1 MAASVR
7 IEDEAF
13 SDTRIERLGVL
24 LDTSRYDALGRLAY
38 LWRQCTAMGKDVLA
52 EELVEHHVNI
62 EALVQSGMAEKTDDG
77 VRLKGAR
84 GRIEWLASKREV
96 GKKVGPKGARYGSLG
111 GRPKVGAVTA
121 AKGKARKD
129 QHATPA
135 PVPAPVPAAVA
146 APASAEPSVEA
157 PAKKPRAPRPRNE
170 VFDAIVAV
178 TLLDA
183 TTAGDL
189 IGKVTAVL
197 GKANPPYTAEE
208 VHEFGRRFHEF
219 CPWAKNPVPTPS
231 FLQQNIGLVRTK
243 ALPTAPPAQ
252 AGSSLADE
260 IKRNGDEFLKRM
272 AELKAQ
278 RGEPETGG
286 QHGESR

>member
-13 SDTRIERLGVL
+13 SDTRIEMLGVL
-24 LDTSRYDALGRLAY
+24 LGTSRYDALGRLAY
-38 LWRQCTAMGKDVLA
+38 LWRQCTAMGKDVL
-52 EELVEHHVNI
+52 EKELVEHHVKI
-62 EALVQSGMAEKTDDG
+62 EALVKSGMAEKIDEG
-77 VRLKGAR
+77 VRMKGAR
-84 GRIEWLASKREV
+84 GRIEWLANKREV
-96 GKKVGPKGARYGSLG
+96 GKKVGPKGARYGGLG
-111 GRPKVGAVTA
+111 GRPKEGAVTA

-129 QHATPA
+129 QPDTPA
-135 PVPAPVPAAVA
+135 PVSAPVPAT
-146 APASAEPSVEA
+146 AEPSVED

-260 IKRNGDEFLKRM
+260 IKRNGNEFLKRM
-272 AELKAQ
+272 AELEAK
-278 RGEPETGG
+278 RGEPEKGG
-286 QHGESR
+286 QHGEPR

>member
-52 EELVEHHVNI
+52 EELVEHHVKI
-62 EALVQSGMAEKTDDG
+62 EALVKSGMAEKTDDG
-77 VRLKGAR
+77 VRMKGAR

-111 GRPKVGAVTA
+111 GRPKEG

-129 QHATPA
+129 QPAAPAPAPIAA
-135 PVPAPVPAAVA
+135 PVP
-146 APASAEPSVEA
+146 AEPSVES

-272 AELKAQ
+272 EELKAQ